1 MARRASY
8 LICATPRSGT
18 TLLCDL
24 LTETGKAGVPHSY
37 YRRQDIPWRAERW
50 GVLQGQPGDPVE
62 FDSAYLKAVLRVG
75 TGATEVFGLRLMW
88 STVVEFCERLSRL
101 FPGELETAALL
112 EKAFGLLVYVHVFR
126 EDKVA
131 QAISLLRAEQSG
143 LWHLAADGTER
154 QRSGPPA
161 LTGYDDARLAEL
173 VDELE
178 HDDAAWSAFFAE
190 AAISPVRVRYEDLA
204 VRPDGEVQK
213 ILEALGCSSTLTTLV
228 VPRTAKMADH
238 ISQEW
243 RERFRQERAR

>member
-37 YRRQDIPWRAERW
+37 FRRQDIPWRAERW
-50 GVLQGQPGDPVE
+50 GVSQGDPSDLGE
-62 FDSAYLKAVLRVG
+62 FDRAYLEAVLRVG

-88 STVVEFCERLSRL
+88 GTVAELCDRLGGL
-101 FPGELETAALL
+101 FAGELTTAALL
-112 EKAFGLLVYVHVFR
+112 NKAFGPLSYVHVFR

-161 LTGYDDARLAEL
+161 LIGYDDARLVEI

-178 HDDAAWSAFFAE
+178 RDDAAWTAYFAE
-190 AAISPVRVRYEDLA
+190 SGISPVKVRYEDLA
-204 VRPDGEVQK
+204 VQPDREIQK
-213 ILEALGCSSTLTTLV
+213 VLDALGYSSMLTAPA

-238 ISQEW
+238 ITHEW